1 LSRLGLL
8 RTRWETLELSY
19 LLFHSELENGNCIEY
34 YIPDADYNQLSETSY
49 TMFFNRISY
58 TTLLWYYNKMN
69 NEINLLRR
77 NYETGEPMDK
87 FIELKK
93 ENYIFI
99 DPQGD
104 FFITNNK
111 ARKETM
117 RFKHAVYQSLWH
129 LGLIIKN
136 ELIISE

>member
-1 LSRLGLL
+1 
-8 RTRWETLELSY
+8 
-19 LLFHSELENGNCIEY
+19 
-34 YIPDADYNQLSETSY
+34 
-49 TMFFNRISY
+49 MFFNRISY